1 MSINDRRW
9 SLCGLSMIVAPTGD
23 WVRLDDHEAELAAL
37 REQLAEA
44 ESRRLEADIAYSIK
58 ESDLD
63 DAQQTIQALGEN
75 PMEADTWA
83 IMKRQRDDAE
93 KRAEAAEAVA
103 SAVTNALTIGDKDF
117 ATLGLW
123 SDIDKNGDGKQKY
136 VARVTHPYH
145 GRADS
150 DACESIAEAIQS
162 ASKAMA
168 TRQIRKQKGTDDAT
182 D

>member
-1 MSINDRRW
+1 MKYEW
-9 SLCGLSMIVAPTGD
+9 SDCVTPQHPRIEIAVTDLVREMTGAEFGTLNVPDLVKIVEDEFLPELTTL
-23 WVRLDDHEAELAAL
+23 REKLAA
-37 REQLAEA
+37 
-44 ESRRLEADIAYSIK
+44 
-58 ESDLD
+58 
-63 DAQQTIQALGEN
+63 
-75 PMEADTWA
+75 
-83 IMKRQRDDAE
+83 AE

-103 SAVTNALTIGDKDF
+103 SAVTNALTIGDKDL

-123 SDIDKNGDGKQKY
+123 SAIDKNGDGKQKY

-150 DACESIAEAIQS
+150 DACESIAEALQS

-168 TRQIRKQKGTDDAT
+168 TRQIRKQEGTDDAT